1 VNSRSAP
8 PRPPRARPT
17 IELPLDAASSTTVW
31 TVAAALLGLLCVGLF
46 VPNGT
51 PASASSPLRGQE
63 ANYQT
68 IAAEGLLTVPQN
80 QVDDLIAKPKGARK
94 IGALP
99 SLPGKHSGVP
109 GASQS
114 RYMKTTDPGELAR
127 IGCATGRRVA
137 LGQSPKDSIVVLDFG
152 RPMRVGTTYGTSL
165 FGVGFRST
173 AVVGAA
179 ARAYAKAYADC
190 NDSKA
195 PTHLRLA
202 VGTSNYGSDVSY
214 RHGHAWAKMVNDAN
228 DWLKANGYDSE
239 IDIAGADDIELSWNT
254 PGPTKSWVRGYNGA
268 AEWPYYDYGDAASC
282 PPRGS
287 CAPGWTQE
295 DVWIVSWGVR
305 SAWPL
310 PEVYTPTRSQAEQ
323 WFGLALYSFVH
334 HGSRMQIAGV
344 ISQRMACKQS
354 ADSCWGMDNDAKTA
368 WSQLSRLLNSDPRT
382 AQQLRWSTDVRWHD

>member
-1 VNSRSAP
+1 VNSNSAP
-8 PRPPRARPT
+8 PRPARPRPT
-17 IELPLDAASSTTVW
+17 IDRPPAAPSLPTVRI
-31 TVAAALLGLLCVGLF
+31 AAAAVLGLLCVVLF
-46 VPNGT
+46 VPNGP
-51 PASASSPLRGQE
+51 PARASSPHRAQE
-63 ANYQT
+63 ANSQSA
-68 IAAEGLLTVPQN
+68 AAEGLPTAPQD
-80 QVDDLIAKPKGARK
+80 QVAEVAAKQKSALK

-99 SLPGKHSGVP
+99 SLPGKLSGVP

-114 RYMKTTDPGELAR
+114 RYMKTTNPGELAR
-127 IGCATGRRVA
+127 IGCATGRSVA
-137 LGQSPKDSIVVLDFG
+137 LGQSPRDSIIVLDFG

-165 FGVGFRST
+165 FGVAFRST
-173 AVVGAA
+173 RAIGTA
-179 ARAYAKAYADC
+179 ARAFAKAYAGC
-190 NDSKA
+190 NNA
-195 PTHLRLA
+195 RVPTHLRLA
-202 VGTSNYGSDVSY
+202 VGTSNYGPNVSY
-214 RHGHAWAKMVNDAN
+214 GHGHAWATMVNGAN

-254 PGPTKSWVRGYNGA
+254 PGPTKSWVRGYNDA

-310 PEVYTPTRSQAEQ
+310 PEVYTRTRSQAQQ
-323 WFGLALYSFVH
+323 WFGLALYSYVH

-382 AQQLRWSTDVRWHD
+382 AQRLRWSTDVRWHD